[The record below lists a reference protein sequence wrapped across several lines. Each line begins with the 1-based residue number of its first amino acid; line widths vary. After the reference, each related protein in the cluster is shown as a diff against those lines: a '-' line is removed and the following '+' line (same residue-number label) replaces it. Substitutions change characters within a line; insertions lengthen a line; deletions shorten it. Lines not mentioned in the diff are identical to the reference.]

1 MQKIIN
7 KIFSQSVFEDRP
19 PILID
24 VGASGSVHARFKPLA
39 KASVCIAFDADDREM
54 HQVVAKDSKDFKRLY
69 VVNSVLSEKEDTE
82 IPFFLTKYPYC
93 SSTLK
98 PDSDSLKDWDRSEIF
113 EIEKLSSIK
122 ATTLRKVLTELNL
135 SKVDWFKTDSQGTDL
150 RLFQSLGE
158 DLIKKVLVAEFEPG
172 FINSYVGEDKIHGVL
187 SYMEKFNFWIS
198 DIKMRGFRRIK
209 PDLKNKLF
217 NKLEKVFFS
226 KCLKQSPGWA
236 EITYVNSLSGSQLF
250 EERDFFLS
258 WTFATVL
265 GQHGHALDVALRA
278 DELFEN
284 GLFAEMAS
292 FSTRRMK
299 IPIYLLP
306 YYAIKKKLSRR
317 YRE

>member
-1 MQKIIN
+1 MQKIFARILAQE
-7 KIFSQSVFEDRP
+7 IFLKNP
-19 PILID
+19 PVLVD
-24 VGASGSVHARFKPLA
+24 VGASGSIHARFKPLA
-39 KASVCIAFDADDREM
+39 KASVCVAFDADDREM
-54 HQVVAKDSKDFKRLY
+54 HQVVAKDSKDFKKLY
-69 VVNSVLSEKEDTE
+69 VVNSVLSEKDNSE

-98 PDSDSLKDWDRSEIF
+98 PDSESLRDWDRAEIF

-122 ATTLRKVLTELNL
+122 ATTLRKVFGELNL

-150 RLFQSLGE
+150 RLFKSLGE

-172 FINSYVGEDKIHGVL
+172 FIDSYLGEDKIHGVL

-209 PDLKNKLF
+209 PEFKNKLF
-217 NKLEKVFFS
+217 NKLEKTFFS

-236 EITYVNSLSGSQLF
+236 EITYVNSLSESQLF

-258 WTFATVL
+258 WIFSTVL
-265 GQHGHALDVALRA
+265 GQHGHALDVSRRA
-278 DELFEN
+278 DEIFESRLFK
-284 GLFAEMAS
+284 EMTD
-292 FSTRRMK
+292 FSIRKMK

-306 YYAIKKKLSRR
+306 YYYLKKSLSSR
-317 YRE
+317 YR